1 MPTYK
6 DAGVDIDAANNA
18 ILRAK
23 RSIEETHEHAGV
35 KVLSGIGGY
44 SGIIEHTDGTC
55 SGASMDGTG
64 GKAALAAF
72 LDRLGGIGVDLVNAN
87 VNDIAVTGLMPTLF
101 LDYIGTGKIQPEKFA
116 AIMKGIVEACFAS
129 SVAIIGGETAELP
142 VLYSE
147 GAFELV
153 GTAIGYA
160 TSREKLILGG
170 KITPGMKVYGFPSSG
185 IHTNGFHLAFR
196 ALGVDFSDADCAREK
211 LSEYFPPSV
220 AKGECTLGGE
230 LLRPTVNY
238 APLVERLRSRYF
250 IAGLAHITG
259 GGMVDNP
266 PRILPDGCGMAI
278 REGVWRVPRLFQI
291 IQERGNISDEE
302 MWRVFNRGI
311 GLIVVSPEDLL
322 AQKED
327 CWLIGRVVASNEKK
341 VFFI

>member
-1 MPTYK
+1 MSTYK

-23 RSIEETHEHAGV
+23 RNIEETHENAGV

-44 SGIIEHTDGTC
+44 SGIIEHADGTC

-72 LDRLGGIGVDLVNAN
+72 LNRLGGIGVDLVNAN
-87 VNDIAVTGLMPTLF
+87 VNDIAVTGLTPTLF
-101 LDYIGTGKIQPEKFA
+101 LDYIGTGNIQPEKFA
-116 AIMKGIVEACFAS
+116 AIMEGIVEACLAS
-129 SVAIIGGETAELP
+129 RVALIGGETAELP

-147 GAFELV
+147 DAFDLV

-160 TSREKLILGG
+160 ASREKLILGD
-170 KITPGMKVYGFPSSG
+170 KITPGMKVYGFPSYG
-185 IHTNGFHLAFR
+185 IATNGFHLAFR
-196 ALGVDFSDADCAREK
+196 ALGIDFRNADDAKEK
-211 LSEYFPPSV
+211 LSEYFPSS
-220 AKGECTLGGE
+220 ATENECTLGRG
-230 LLRPTVNY
+230 LLRPTVSY
-238 APLVERLRSRYF
+238 VHIIQRLRSRYF

-278 REGVWRVPRLFQI
+278 LEGMWRVPRIFQL
-291 IQERGNISDEE
+291 IQKRGNISDEE
-302 MWRVFNRGI
+302 MRRVFNRGI
-311 GLIVVSPEDLL
+311 GLIVVSSEDLL

-341 VFFI
+341 VFFV

>member
-1 MPTYK
+1 MATYK

-23 RSIEETHEHAGV
+23 RSIGETHEHAGV

-44 SGIIEHTDGTC
+44 SGIIRHGDGTC

-72 LDRLGGIGVDLVNAN
+72 LDRLDGIGIDLVNAN
-87 VNDIAVTGLMPTLF
+87 VNDIAVTGLTPTLF
-101 LDYIGTGKIQPEKFA
+101 LDYIGTGKIKPEKFA
-116 AIMKGIVEACFAS
+116 AIMKGIVEACLAS
-129 SVAIIGGETAELP
+129 RVALIGGETAELP
-142 VLYSE
+142 SLYSE
-147 GAFELV
+147 DAFELV

-160 TSREKLILGG
+160 ASREKLILGD

-196 ALGVDFSDADCAREK
+196 ALGIDFRNANDAEQK
-211 LSEYFPPSV
+211 LGEYFPPSATENGFV
-220 AKGECTLGGE
+220 LGEE
-230 LLRPTVNY
+230 LLRSSVSY
-238 APLVERLRSRYF
+238 VETIRRLRSRYF
-250 IAGLAHITG
+250 IAGLAHISG

-278 REGVWRVPRLFQI
+278 RDGVWKVPRIFQVI
-291 IQERGNISDEE
+291 KERGSVSEEE
-302 MWRVFNRGI
+302 MRRTFNRGI

-322 AQKED
+322 AQKEE
-327 CWLIGRVVASNEKK
+327 CWLIGRVIASDEKK
-341 VFFI
+341 VFFV